1 MQQTPTPL
9 HYGTSNPAITNFWHT
24 RRMKMTEFPLSTTD
38 WAQVDPIEHS
48 GETGTALWRTQHFG
62 DIRVR
67 MVEYSPG
74 YSADHWC
81 SKGHII
87 LCLVG
92 ELHTTLADGRI
103 FTLTPGKSYQVADGV
118 SSHRSSTTTGARL
131 FIVD

>member
-1 MQQTPTPL
+1 MRQTPAPL
-9 HYGTSNPAITNFWHT
+9 RYGTSNPAITNFWHT

-38 WAQVDPIEHS
+38 WAQVDPIEHA
-48 GETGTALWRTQHFG
+48 GETGMALWRTQHFG

-87 LCLVG
+87 LCLDG

-103 FTLTPGKSYQVADGV
+103 FTLTPGKSYQVADGE